1 MYDPQSFTTEDAMA
15 MATIDAARALG
26 WDDEIGSREPGK
38 AAVVVV
44 VDINNTRLSPAY
56 EPPSALVRSASFSD
70 VESVAVAGRVV
81 VDGGRVLT
89 LDEPAVIEEARALGA
104 KLGEA
109 LVHRRYRPLRHAPAQ
124 VT

>member
-1 MYDPQSFTTEDAMA
+1 MYDPQSFTIEDAMA

-56 EPPSALVRSASFSD
+56 EPPSALVRYASGRN
-70 VESVAVAGRVV
+70 VESVVFAGRVV

-89 LDEPAVIEEARALGA
+89 LDEPAVIEEARALRD

-109 LVHRRYRPLRHAPAQ
+109 LVPRGHRPLRNAPAQ